1 MFIAGLFPSIPGMQ
15 LSRLA
20 FRTRLLLVSA
30 SLVVLTAALMIV
42 PLLINS
48 RREAESIYRERL
60 TALAHGVSASIAA
73 DTVQKL
79 AQTSGTTIPY
89 VVTRNVLRDFAWHR
103 DDSLHVDT
111 REGLFIAMR
120 ERDVYRVIAH
130 ANWPI
135 MRPAD
140 SLVWTI
146 PAGLAD
152 SLGNVRAGHV
162 ALWWFTDPERMIAVA
177 PIFSGTIPV
186 ALAVATMPR
195 SAAAAQA
202 RAVMRQSL
210 WYALLALAL
219 AIGLAVTLARQ
230 LTRRVELLAAQAAI
244 LATGDLRVEIADTGA
259 DEFGVLASALRE
271 LVSHLRALLTDIRS
285 SASAVGET
293 VHELAVGSDEMRT
306 VSTQVAHAARAIAES
321 AALQTDGIRAISALA
336 AGAASMA
343 QDVTKHAN
351 SADSTAGHIA
361 SAAES
366 VASESSNALARM
378 TMIRDVTAQA
388 LPAVDELTTRSRRIT
403 GISRDIAQIADQAHL
418 LSLNAAIEA
427 ARAGDHGRGFGVV
440 AVEMKK
446 LADATA
452 SALGSIDT
460 LAGEIEQVSRRTGVH
475 MSDVQSS
482 VREGEIVM
490 HSSARSL
497 HDILRIVE
505 AGRVATSAIAEHAAA
520 QHSRAERVS
529 AHAVAIA
536 DAAADN
542 AGMAQQVTAA
552 VEAQGAVVSSVAE
565 STARLGRVASQL
577 REALVGFEI

>member
-111 REGLFIAMR
+111 
-120 ERDVYRVIAH
+120 
-130 ANWPI
+130 
-135 MRPAD
+135 
-140 SLVWTI
+140 
-146 PAGLAD
+146 D
-152 SLGNVRAGHV
+152 SLGNIRAGHA